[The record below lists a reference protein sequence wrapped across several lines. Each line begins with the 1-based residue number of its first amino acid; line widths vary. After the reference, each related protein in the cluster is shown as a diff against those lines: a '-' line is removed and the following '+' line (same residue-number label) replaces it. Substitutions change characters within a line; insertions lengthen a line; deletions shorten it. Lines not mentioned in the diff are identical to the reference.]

1 MPIDRC
7 VLPCLLST
15 IPLLPPHKPN
25 QSPLKK
31 TTPKT
36 QIREEFEAGEVR
48 LQALNPLLR
57 AVRHQLGSVQ
67 HELFFGQADVSGP
80 LLDGGCGFCGGCRVS
95 LG

>member
-1 MPIDRC
+1 M
-7 VLPCLLST
+7 
-15 IPLLPPHKPN
+15 
-25 QSPLKK
+25 
-31 TTPKT
+31 
-36 QIREEFEAGEVR
+36 R